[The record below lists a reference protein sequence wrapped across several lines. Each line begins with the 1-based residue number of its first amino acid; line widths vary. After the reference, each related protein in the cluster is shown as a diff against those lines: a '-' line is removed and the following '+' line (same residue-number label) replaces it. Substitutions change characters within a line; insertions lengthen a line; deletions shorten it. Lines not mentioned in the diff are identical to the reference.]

1 MRQYG
6 AERLKQSGNHAA
18 ACDAHTEY
26 FAHFMQ
32 QRESD
37 ITNRRQIPALD
48 EIERDFDNIRAA
60 WNWAIQSN
68 NLSAID
74 RMLEALS
81 FFSDMRGRWPEGLE
95 LFQLAM
101 HGLKDKDNFVCSR
114 LRARC
119 VRLMMMGDAREREE
133 EDFETLLEEHILAAQ
148 ANHDPGE
155 MAYGLAHLAICYFGR
170 MDYHETIEFLESS
183 FHLYSLLNDR
193 FHMAGVLVW
202 IGLALEKLAHSAEQV
217 EGATAFLM
225 QSLAY
230 SREVED
236 KNELSWTAFHLGTM
250 EYALGN
256 YAEGDQYF
264 RESEFYQRET
274 GSMKAL
280 CYSLIER
287 SRLALWRGQ
296 FEESKR
302 LAEEGLQHI
311 QYWNISSLEERI
323 VVMAG
328 LTKIIFEDYENGE
341 PLCRQIGVWSSQDK
355 MSLSDRIALLGL
367 SMAAYFADKP
377 AAILQYYSMMIS
389 VNNIRYVRTW
399 MLAAPVGIL
408 VLSSMREFERATW
421 LLARCLH
428 LPRAINHPIMD
439 WVGKAPLFAR
449 LRTQLETELG
459 QVAFVKA
466 WEHGKTLDV
475 ERTADMLLN
484 HFPQSFIALPST
496 LDSPKIKPL
505 DALTARELEIL
516 RLIADGLSNREI
528 AEKLFLTLGTVRWY
542 TSTIYDKL
550 DVDSRT
556 KAIVR
561 ARLLGLIP

>member
-1 MRQYG
+1 
-6 AERLKQSGNHAA
+6 
-18 ACDAHTEY
+18 
-26 FAHFMQ
+26 
-32 QRESD
+32 
-37 ITNRRQIPALD
+37 
-48 EIERDFDNIRAA
+48 
-60 WNWAIQSN
+60 
-68 NLSAID
+68 
-74 RMLEALS
+74 
-81 FFSDMRGRWPEGLE
+81 
-95 LFQLAM
+95 
-101 HGLKDKDNFVCSR
+101 
-114 LRARC
+114 
-119 VRLMMMGDAREREE
+119 
-133 EDFETLLEEHILAAQ
+133 
-148 ANHDPGE
+148 
-155 MAYGLAHLAICYFGR
+155 
-170 MDYHETIEFLESS
+170 
-183 FHLYSLLNDR
+183 
-193 FHMAGVLVW
+193 
-202 IGLALEKLAHSAEQV
+202 
-217 EGATAFLM
+217 
-225 QSLAY
+225 
-230 SREVED
+230 
-236 KNELSWTAFHLGTM
+236 
-250 EYALGN
+250 
-256 YAEGDQYF
+256 
-264 RESEFYQRET
+264 
-274 GSMKAL
+274 
-280 CYSLIER
+280 
-287 SRLALWRGQ
+287 
-296 FEESKR
+296 
-302 LAEEGLQHI
+302 LQHI